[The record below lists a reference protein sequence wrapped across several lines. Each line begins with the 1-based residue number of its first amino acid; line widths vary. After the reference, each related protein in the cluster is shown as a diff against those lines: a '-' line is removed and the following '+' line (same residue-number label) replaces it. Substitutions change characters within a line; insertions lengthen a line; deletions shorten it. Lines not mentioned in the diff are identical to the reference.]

1 MQIKPQLDHLGIPL
15 LAIGNGSKLFARGV
29 SLPLMIFQ
37 FITSTPFTGHV
48 FVDPDSLC
56 FKAMELKR
64 LTLWQALR
72 HFFNST
78 ARAAFKTLR
87 EKREA
92 KGDLLGDGQQTGG
105 VFVVGPGERSTLSYI
120 FKEQDHPVGVDNF
133 ADVKAILQACGWTEQ
148 MQQEFDQKIIEPS
161 DNKNVLDTKAADIIS
176 PEPSD
181 DSKKIDPVDEKPQE
195 RDLNVSEHDFLSDKS
210 KGKSTN

>member
-15 LAIGNGSKLFARGV
+15 LAIGNGSKLFARG
-29 SLPLMIFQ
+29 

-181 DSKKIDPVDEKPQE
+181 DSKKLIRLTKNH
-195 RDLNVSEHDFLSDKS
+195 RNVI
-210 KGKSTN
+210 ST